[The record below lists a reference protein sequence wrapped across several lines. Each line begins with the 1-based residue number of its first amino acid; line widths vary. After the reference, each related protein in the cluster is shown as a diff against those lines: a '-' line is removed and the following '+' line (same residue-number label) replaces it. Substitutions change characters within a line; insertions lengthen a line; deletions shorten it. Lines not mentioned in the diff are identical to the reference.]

1 MMSRRRC
8 VQIAKVD
15 SEEQVRADIAELEQM
30 MADLQSR

>member
-1 MMSRRRC
+1 M
-8 VQIAKVD
+8 QIAKVD

>member
-1 MMSRRRC
+1 